1 MATNKNTEQPQK
13 DLKIVELLQC
23 ATNDE
28 FMKLQSFVD
37 LALNLK
43 VKQDEL
49 DVMAA
54 DTLPSAILTAYISD
68 ILEPNE
74 NGDLLQVI
82 AKTPGEQSVLDNI
95 FKRLALPDQKI
106 VYSLL
111 KNGIAILR
119 FSKVAAKPTKT
130 HSATE
135 SKEKSSATEDI
146 LVELPGKI
154 IPEVEVVQDTYTVFP
169 ILERERCIGYI
180 EILNKESAFQNFNNW
195 QNDTLNFSDVII
207 HSPQDF
213 AYVKF
218 GVSRSSKPLRLSI
231 KDSSGAIKSYTVDV
245 GCSLLENSYAA
256 WKTLSILQDSIV
268 LASLIK
274 NAQFMLIQTEAGS
287 ASKQQIEAAKVQM
300 KSLFEGKLSLGR
312 DGIKQYLYPQSKP
325 NFIYTF
331 TQNGKGAI
339 STQTVGGDYNP
350 GNLFYLTPF
359 VNQFFGGMNVPKQNF
374 GYTEG
379 AGGLDGGGAVEEY
392 TKRYKTTVSRFKRL
406 YAELIKKTINAV
418 LESRGLRKL
427 IDGFSVKIHRA
438 YQEID
443 NTALNKCEAQLRLY
457 ESTVNFLGLTDAD
470 SILKLKLIMLK
481 QVFTDQEL
489 LAAIQTAVGPEQKK
503 KVPEEADAAESSVMP
518 GGDAGSLDDIL
529 NEPATDE
536 EVAENSGEDE
546 ELTADVENTTLPE
559 ISEVLTD
566 TE

>member
-1 MATNKNTEQPQK
+1 
-13 DLKIVELLQC
+13 
-23 ATNDE
+23 
-28 FMKLQSFVD
+28 
-37 LALNLK
+37 
-43 VKQDEL
+43 
-49 DVMAA
+49 
-54 DTLPSAILTAYISD
+54 
-68 ILEPNE
+68 
-74 NGDLLQVI
+74 
-82 AKTPGEQSVLDNI
+82 
-95 FKRLALPDQKI
+95 
-106 VYSLL
+106 
-111 KNGIAILR
+111 
-119 FSKVAAKPTKT
+119 
-130 HSATE
+130 
-135 SKEKSSATEDI
+135 
-146 LVELPGKI
+146 
-154 IPEVEVVQDTYTVFP
+154 
-169 ILERERCIGYI
+169 
-180 EILNKESAFQNFNNW
+180 
-195 QNDTLNFSDVII
+195 
-207 HSPQDF
+207 
-213 AYVKF
+213 
-218 GVSRSSKPLRLSI
+218 
-231 KDSSGAIKSYTVDV
+231 
-245 GCSLLENSYAA
+245 
-256 WKTLSILQDSIV
+256 
-268 LASLIK
+268 
-274 NAQFMLIQTEAGS
+274 LIQTEAGS

-339 STQTVGGDYNP
+339 SAQMVGGEYNP
-350 GNLFYLTPF
+350 GNLYYLTPF

-392 TKRYKTTVSRFKRL
+392 TKRYKATVSRFKRL
-406 YAELIKKTINAV
+406 YAELIKKTINAI

-427 IDGFSVKIHRA
+427 IDCFSVKIHRA

-443 NTALNKCEAQLRLY
+443 NTVLNKYEAQLRLY

-470 SILKLKLIMLK
+470 SILQLKLIMLK

-489 LAAIQTAVGPEQKK
+489 LSAIQAAVGPEQNK

-536 EVAENSGEDE
+536 EGAENSGKDE